1 MLPLK
6 RPIKSAT
13 KERLSMNN
21 SRVLMT
27 AVGSYLPAK
36 IVSNEDLSKFVDTD
50 DVWIRRRTGI
60 AQRHLVGEGE
70 TTADLAQHAAK
81 KALKNAG
88 LSGGDI
94 DLIIVATTTPDN
106 TFPSTATKLQH
117 LIGAKR
123 AIAFDVQA
131 VCAGFVY
138 ALDIA
143 EAMIQSGRGR
153 RALVVGAESFSKL
166 LDWEDRTTCVLF
178 GDGAGAVVLELS
190 DNVDD
195 WGILSSVLH
204 SDGAYRDILYVDGGP
219 SSNAL
224 VGHVRMEGKEV
235 FRHAVE
241 KLAAVMDEALDA
253 AQMDATQIDW
263 LVPHQA
269 NIRII
274 DAMQKKM
281 GMPSDRVVRT
291 VEQHANTSAAS
302 IPLAL
307 AVAVDDGRIKNGDV
321 IAMEAIGG
329 GLVWGAALVK
339 FGKPR

>member
-1 MLPLK
+1 
-6 RPIKSAT
+6 
-13 KERLSMNN
+13 
-21 SRVLMT
+21 MT
-27 AVGSYLPAK
+27 AVGSYLPAN
-36 IVSNEDLSKFVDTD
+36 IVSNEDLSTFVDTD
-50 DVWIRRRTGI
+50 DMWIRRRTGI
-60 AQRHLVGEGE
+60 AQRHLVAEGE
-70 TTADLAQHAAK
+70 TTADLALNAAK
-81 KALKNAG
+81 KALTNAG

-123 AIAFDVQA
+123 AVAFDVQA

-143 EAMIQSGRGR
+143 EAMIKSGRGQ

-178 GDGAGAVVLELS
+178 GDGAGAVVLELTQS
-190 DNVDD
+190 SDD

-219 SSNAL
+219 SNNKM

-241 KLAAVMDEALDA
+241 KLSAVMDEALDA
-253 AQMDATQIDW
+253 AQMNATQIDW

-281 GMPSDRVVRT
+281 GLASDRVVRT

-321 IAMEAIGG
+321 VAMEAIGG

-339 FGKPR
+339 FGKPC

>member
-1 MLPLK
+1 
-6 RPIKSAT
+6 
-13 KERLSMNN
+13 MNN

-27 AVGSYLPAK
+27 AVGSYLPAN
-36 IVSNEDLSKFVDTD
+36 IVSNEDLSNFVDTD

-60 AQRHLVGEGE
+60 AQRHLVAEGE

-81 KALKNAG
+81 KALTNAG

-117 LIGAKR
+117 VIGAKS

-178 GDGAGAVVLELS
+178 GDGAGAVILELAE
-190 DNVDD
+190 NFDD

-281 GMPSDRVVRT
+281 GMTSDRVVRT

-321 IAMEAIGG
+321 VAMEAIGG
-329 GLVWGAALVK
+329 GLVWGAALVR
-339 FGKPR
+339 FGKPY

>member
-1 MLPLK
+1 
-6 RPIKSAT
+6 
-13 KERLSMNN
+13 MNN
-21 SRVLMT
+21 RTVLMT
-27 AVGSYLPAK
+27 AVGSYLPANV
-36 IVSNEDLSKFVDTD
+36 VSNEALSSRVDTD
-50 DVWIRRRTGI
+50 DAWIRRRTGI
-60 AQRHLVGEGE
+60 GQRHIVADGE
-70 TTADLAQHAAK
+70 TTADLATAAATA
-81 KALKNAG
+81 ALANGG
-88 LSGGDI
+88 LDATDI

-106 TFPSTATKLQH
+106 TFPSTATKVQH
-117 LIGAKR
+117 MIGAKG

-143 EAMIQSGRGR
+143 EAMLQGGRGR
-153 RALVVGAESFSKL
+153 RALVIGAESFSKL
-166 LDWEDRTTCVLF
+166 LDWQDRTTCVLF
-178 GDGAGAVVLELS
+178 GDGAGAAVLEL
-190 DNVDD
+190 VDDAPD
-195 WGILSSVLH
+195 WGIRSSVLH
-204 SDGAYRDILYVDGGP
+204 ADGAYRDILYVDGGP
-219 SSNAL
+219 SATGE

-253 AQMDATQIDW
+253 AGLRAADIDW

-269 NIRII
+269 NVRII

-281 GMPSDRVVRT
+281 DLPNDRVVRT

-307 AVAVDDGRIKNGDV
+307 ASAVGDGRIGNGDMV
-321 IAMEAIGG
+321 AMEAIGG

-339 FGKPR
+339 FGRPGA

>member
-1 MLPLK
+1 M
-6 RPIKSAT
+6 S
-13 KERLSMNN
+13 N

-27 AVGSYLPAK
+27 AVGSYLPANV
-36 IVSNEDLSKFVDTD
+36 VSNEDLSKFVDTD

-60 AQRHLVGEGE
+60 AQRHLVSEGE
-70 TTADLAQHAAK
+70 TTTDLALHAAK
-81 KALKNAG
+81 KALTNAG
-88 LSGGDI
+88 LNGGDI

-117 LIGAKR
+117 LIGAKGG
-123 AIAFDVQA
+123 IAFDVQA

-178 GDGAGAVVLELS
+178 GDGAGAVILELAENS
-190 DNVDD
+190 GD

-219 SSNAL
+219 SSNAT

-253 AQMDATQIDW
+253 AQMDARQIDW

-281 GMPSDRVVRT
+281 GMATDRVVRT

-321 IAMEAIGG
+321 VAMEAIGG

-339 FGKPR
+339 YGKPL

>member
-1 MLPLK
+1 
-6 RPIKSAT
+6 
-13 KERLSMNN
+13 
-21 SRVLMT
+21 MT
-27 AVGSYLPAK
+27 AVGSYLPEK
-36 IVSNEDLSKFVDTD
+36 IVSNEDLSSFVDTD

-88 LSGGDI
+88 LNGGDI

-166 LDWEDRTTCVLF
+166 FYWEDRTTCVLF

-190 DNVDD
+190 ENFDD

-281 GMPSDRVVRT
+281 GMASDRVVRT

-321 IAMEAIGG
+321 LAMEAIGG

-339 FGKPR
+339 FGKPC

>member
-1 MLPLK
+1 M
-6 RPIKSAT
+6 
-13 KERLSMNN
+13 SMNK

-36 IVSNEDLSKFVDTD
+36 TVSNKDLSTFVDTD
-50 DVWIRRRTGI
+50 DAWIRRRTGI
-60 AQRHLVGEGE
+60 GQRHLVSDGE
-70 TTADLAQHAAK
+70 TTADLAQHAAT

-88 LSGGDI
+88 LIGQDI

-117 LIGAKR
+117 LIGATT

-153 RALVVGAESFSKL
+153 RALVVGAESFSRL
-166 LDWEDRTTCVLF
+166 LDWEDRSTCVLF
-178 GDGAGAVVLELS
+178 GDGAGAVVLELAE
-190 DNVDD
+190 NFGD

-219 SSNAL
+219 SSNGL

-241 KLAAVMDEALDA
+241 KLAAVMDEALVA
-253 AQMDATQIDW
+253 AQMNPTQIDW

-281 GMPSDRVVRT
+281 GLASDRVVRT

-321 IAMEAIGG
+321 VAMEAIGG
-329 GLVWGAALVK
+329 GLVWGAAVVK
-339 FGKPR
+339 FGKPS

>member
-1 MLPLK
+1 
-6 RPIKSAT
+6 
-13 KERLSMNN
+13 
-21 SRVLMT
+21 MT
-27 AVGSYLPAK
+27 AVGSYLPANV
-36 IVSNEDLSKFVDTD
+36 VSNEALSRRVDTD
-50 DVWIRRRTGI
+50 DAWIRRRTGI
-60 AQRHLVGEGE
+60 GQRHIVADGE
-70 TTADLAQHAAK
+70 TTADLATAAATA
-81 KALKNAG
+81 ALANGG
-88 LSGGDI
+88 LDATDI

-106 TFPSTATKLQH
+106 TFPSTATKVQH
-117 LIGAKR
+117 MIGAKG

-143 EAMIQSGRGR
+143 EAMLQGGRGR
-153 RALVVGAESFSKL
+153 RALVIGAESFSKL
-166 LDWEDRTTCVLF
+166 LDWQDRTTCVLF
-178 GDGAGAVVLELS
+178 GDGAGAAVLEL
-190 DNVDD
+190 VDDAPD
-195 WGILSSVLH
+195 WGIRSSVLH
-204 SDGAYRDILYVDGGP
+204 ADGAYRDILYVDGGP
-219 SSNAL
+219 SATGD

-253 AQMDATQIDW
+253 AGLCAADIDW

-269 NIRII
+269 NVRII

-281 GMPSDRVVRT
+281 DLPNDRVVRT

-307 AVAVDDGRIKNGDV
+307 ASAVGDGRIGNGDMV
-321 IAMEAIGG
+321 AMEAIGG

-339 FGKPR
+339 FGRPDT

>member
-1 MLPLK
+1 
-6 RPIKSAT
+6 
-13 KERLSMNN
+13 
-21 SRVLMT
+21 MT
-27 AVGSYLPAK
+27 AVGSYLPAN
-36 IVSNEDLSKFVDTD
+36 VVTNEALSSFVDTD
-50 DVWIRRRTGI
+50 DAWIRRRTGI
-60 AQRHLVGEGE
+60 AQRHLVADGE
-70 TTADLAQHAAK
+70 TTADLANNAAS
-81 KALKNAG
+81 KALANAG
-88 LSGGDI
+88 LTGADI

-106 TFPSTATKLQH
+106 TFPSTATKLQNM
-117 LIGAKR
+117 IGAR
-123 AIAFDVQA
+123 GAIAFDVQA

-143 EAMIQSGRGR
+143 DAMLQSGRGR

-166 LDWEDRTTCVLF
+166 LDWKDRTTCVLF
-178 GDGAGAVVLELS
+178 GDGAGAVVLELA
-190 DNVDD
+190 DNADD
-195 WGILSSVLH
+195 WGIRSSVLH

-219 SSNAL
+219 SVNAA

-241 KLAAVMDEALDA
+241 KLASVMDEALGA
-253 AQMDATQIDW
+253 ANMQAHEIDW

-281 GMPSDRVVRT
+281 GLPSDRVVRT

-307 AVAVDDGRIKNGDV
+307 ATAVGDGRIKNGDV
-321 IAMEAIGG
+321 VAMEAIGG

-339 FGKPR
+339 FGRP

>member
-1 MLPLK
+1 M
-6 RPIKSAT
+6 S
-13 KERLSMNN
+13 SQ
-21 SRVLMT
+21 RVLMT
-27 AVGSYLPAK
+27 AVGSYLPAN
-36 IVSNEDLSKFVDTD
+36 VVTNEALSSFVDTD
-50 DVWIRRRTGI
+50 DAWIRRRTGI
-60 AQRHLVGEGE
+60 AQRHLVADGE
-70 TTADLAQHAAK
+70 TTADLANNAAS
-81 KALKNAG
+81 KALANAG
-88 LSGGDI
+88 LTGADI

-106 TFPSTATKLQH
+106 TFPSTATKLQNM
-117 LIGAKR
+117 IGAKGV
-123 AIAFDVQA
+123 IAFDVQA

-143 EAMIQSGRGR
+143 DAMLQSGRGR

-166 LDWEDRTTCVLF
+166 LDWKDRTTCVLF
-178 GDGAGAVVLELS
+178 GDGAGAVVLELA
-190 DNVDD
+190 DNADD
-195 WGILSSVLH
+195 WGIRSSVLH

-219 SSNAL
+219 SVNAA

-241 KLAAVMDEALDA
+241 KLASVMDEALGA
-253 AQMDATQIDW
+253 ANMQAHEIDW

-281 GMPSDRVVRT
+281 GLPSDRVVRT

-307 AVAVDDGRIKNGDV
+307 ATAVGDGRIKNGDV
-321 IAMEAIGG
+321 VAMEAIGG

-339 FGKPR
+339 FGRP

>member
-1 MLPLK
+1 
-6 RPIKSAT
+6 
-13 KERLSMNN
+13 
-21 SRVLMT
+21 MT
-27 AVGSYLPAK
+27 AVGSYLPANV
-36 IVSNEDLSKFVDTD
+36 VSNEALSRRVDTD
-50 DVWIRRRTGI
+50 DAWIRRRTGI
-60 AQRHLVGEGE
+60 GQRHIVADGE
-70 TTADLAQHAAK
+70 TTADLATAAATT
-81 KALKNAG
+81 ALANGG
-88 LSGGDI
+88 LDATDI

-106 TFPSTATKLQH
+106 TFPSTATKVQH
-117 LIGAKR
+117 MIGAKG

-143 EAMIQSGRGR
+143 EAMLQGGRGR
-153 RALVVGAESFSKL
+153 RALVIGAESFSKL
-166 LDWEDRTTCVLF
+166 LDWQDRTTCVLF
-178 GDGAGAVVLELS
+178 GDGAGAAVLEL
-190 DNVDD
+190 VDDAPD
-195 WGILSSVLH
+195 WGIRSSVLH
-204 SDGAYRDILYVDGGP
+204 ADGAYRDILYVDGGP
-219 SSNAL
+219 SATGD

-253 AQMDATQIDW
+253 AGLCAADIDW

-269 NIRII
+269 NVRII

-281 GMPSDRVVRT
+281 DLPNDRVVRT

-307 AVAVDDGRIKNGDV
+307 ASAVGDGRIGNGDMV
-321 IAMEAIGG
+321 AMEAIGG

-339 FGKPR
+339 FGRPDA

>member
-1 MLPLK
+1 
-6 RPIKSAT
+6 
-13 KERLSMNN
+13 MNN
-21 SRVLMT
+21 RTVLMT
-27 AVGSYLPAK
+27 AVGSYLPANV
-36 IVSNEDLSKFVDTD
+36 VSNEALSRRVDTD
-50 DVWIRRRTGI
+50 DAWIRRRTGI
-60 AQRHLVGEGE
+60 GQRHIVADGE
-70 TTADLAQHAAK
+70 TTADLATAAAAE
-81 KALKNAG
+81 ALANGG
-88 LSGGDI
+88 LDATDI

-106 TFPSTATKLQH
+106 TFPSTATKVQH
-117 LIGAKR
+117 MIGAKG

-143 EAMIQSGRGR
+143 EAMLQGGRGR
-153 RALVVGAESFSKL
+153 RALVIGAESFSKL
-166 LDWEDRTTCVLF
+166 LDWQDRTTCVLF
-178 GDGAGAVVLELS
+178 GDGAGAAVLEL
-190 DNVDD
+190 VDDAPD
-195 WGILSSVLH
+195 WGIRSSVLH
-204 SDGAYRDILYVDGGP
+204 ADGAYRDILYVDGGP
-219 SSNAL
+219 SATGD

-253 AQMDATQIDW
+253 AGLCAADIDW

-269 NIRII
+269 NVRII

-281 GMPSDRVVRT
+281 DLPNDRVVRT

-307 AVAVDDGRIKNGDV
+307 ASAVGDGRIGNGDMV
-321 IAMEAIGG
+321 AMEAIGG

-339 FGKPR
+339 FGRPDA